1 MVLLYN
7 TGGVRTALLP
17 FRKSQ
22 MIAKVRNIDRQF
34 SQKYKSN
41 FKNLL
46 VSGGSVVY
54 NNSEKCSITWPYYL
68 RDIVGF
74 TEVYDTSQAGSG
86 VTHVFNSVIN
96 EIETNKNFNADDT
109 LVILMLN
116 DFAITDTITT
126 RDITRPWHDMS
137 NYDFNNKFSSLTLFK
152 DPSDENS
159 NSSLQKLCISYA
171 KHIDM
176 DAQIYENLIKIKAL
190 RAYLN
195 EKKFTY
201 ILLSW
206 QKPHLPEVD
215 DYVAQIEELDTWTE
229 RHRMRIPNDGHPTP
243 DAHLRWT
250 REILIPYLNKKKF
263 IETL

>member
-1 MVLLYN
+1 
-7 TGGVRTALLP
+7 
-17 FRKSQ
+17 
-22 MIAKVRNIDRQF
+22 MIAKVRNLDRQF

-46 VSGGSVVY
+46 VSGGSFVH
-54 NNSEKCSITWPYYL
+54 NNSEDCICAWPYYL

-74 TEVYDTSQAGSG
+74 TEVYDCSQAGSG

-96 EIETNKNFNADDT
+96 EIETTKNFNAEDT

-116 DFAITDTITT
+116 DFAVTDTIAT
-126 RDITRPWHDMS
+126 RDITRPWHNIS

-152 DPSDENS
+152 DMSKETP
-159 NSSLQKLCISYA
+159 NSSLKKLCIDYA
-171 KHIDM
+171 KQIDM
-176 DAQIYENLIKIKAL
+176 DAQIYENLIKMKAL

-206 QKPHLPEVD
+206 KKSHLPEVA

-229 RHRMRIPNDGHPTP
+229 RHQMRIPNDGHPSA

-250 REILIPYLNKKKF
+250 REILIPYLNEKKF